1 MCYENL
7 NLKGTSKKGQEN
19 FQLINLQSKMFIWW
33 GTGGRGGQKNMTW
46 FWERFE
52 VEKMYH

>member
-33 GTGGRGGQKNMTW
+33 GTGGGGQKNMTW